1 MFYLELFEMESGVE
15 DSSVPRPFLTVVA
28 RKPKGDEF
36 TQAFIC
42 EFFELAG
49 LV

>member
-1 MFYLELFEMESGVE
+1 MESGVQ
-15 DSSVPRPFLTVVA
+15 DSSVPRPFLTVVV
-28 RKPKGDEF
+28 RKTKGYQF
-36 TQAFIC
+36 SQAFVR